1 MASDGP
7 TRSGT
12 VVDAL
17 RGTRLVCR
25 VLGLAIPSVS
35 LAWAG
40 DVPRMVGWVLYTEQF
55 LAAVLGLALA
65 LIFLTIRSGNR
76 DAEVPPWHDIAAAV
90 LSIAAGAYAAI
101 DYADLINDLSYRPAY
116 LVAFGFVLVGL
127 CVEALRRV
135 VGWPLTIVV
144 LGFMAYALVGHLVP
158 GQLAGRPL
166 DLPKLA
172 VYLGV
177 DTNGILG
184 RPLMVASTIVI
195 PFILLGRVLSS
206 SGGSAFFT
214 DLSVALMGRFRGGSA
229 KISIVASSLFGSISG
244 SAVSNVATTGVIT
257 IPLMRDSG
265 YSPREAAAIEAAA
278 FLMAEFLQISYTE
291 VVVAA
296 VLPALLYYFA
306 LFVLSDLEAGRR
318 GILPIDRSE
327 IPSLRQVLATGWHFP
342 MPFIVLI
349 VALFSFN
356 LSPQTSAMLATA
368 VLAVTG
374 VLVGYQG
381 KRMRLSGLVEAL
393 ESTGRAVLDL
403 ILICAGA
410 GIVIGVLNLSGLGFG
425 LTMTLVEVGGHSL
438 PMLLVLAAGVSI
450 LLGMGM
456 PTVGVYV
463 LLAALVAPALV
474 EMGVA
479 PIASHL
485 FVMYFGMMSMLTPP
499 VALAAYAAA
508 SVTGTEPMRTGAS
521 AVRFAWSAYL
531 VPFLFVAS
539 PSLLLQGS
547 AVDVGLAA
555 LTATAG
561 IWVVSIGIVGY
572 FRRPLGPLVRPALVI
587 SGLALLVPAGAFD
600 GALWTDVAGAAV
612 GTLLLAGTHPKVLPP
627 P

>member
-7 TRSGT
+7 TRSGA

-278 FLMAEFLQISYTE
+278 STRGQLMPPIMGAAAFLMAEFLQISYTE

-508 SVTGTEPMRTGAS
+508 SVTGTEPMRTGPALS
-521 AVRFAWSAYL
+521 
-531 VPFLFVAS
+531 AS
-539 PSLLLQGS
+539 PGRP
-547 AVDVGLAA
+547 
-555 LTATAG
+555 
-561 IWVVSIGIVGY
+561 IWCRSCSSP
-572 FRRPLGPLVRPALVI
+572 RRACCCRE
-587 SGLALLVPAGAFD
+587 VP
-600 GALWTDVAGAAV
+600 WTWDWR
-612 GTLLLAGTHPKVLPP
+612 H
-627 P
+627 